1 MPAIRLGGHGLSVGS
16 EDPVAFARAHR
27 AFGYAAAYV
36 PVSLVGADAH
46 ILSAWEKAFS
56 AEDVTLAE
64 VGIWRNLIDPDPDKR
79 RAELDYA
86 ARCLA
91 LADAVGARCAV
102 SFIGSFA
109 PGTRHGLDARN
120 LGPEAF
126 DAAVQTARHLIDT
139 VKPKR
144 ARFALEMMQAT
155 VPDSADSYLDLIR
168 AVDRP
173 QFAAHLDP
181 VNLVM
186 TPRTYFDT
194 EALIRECFQ
203 KLGPWIVSCHAKDI
217 VLREDAALHLD
228 EVQIGEGKLDYPT
241 YLTELSRLD
250 GVPLMLEHLK
260 PEEYAIGRDRIFA
273 FGDAAGVTFTHSTRH
288 STVGESS

>member
-1 MPAIRLGGHGLSVGS
+1 MAGIRLGGHGLPVGS
-16 EDPVAFARAHR
+16 DDPFAFARAHR
-27 AFGYAAAYV
+27 AFGYSAAYV
-36 PVSLVGADAH
+36 PVSLVDADAAT
-46 ILSAWEKAFS
+46 LASWEKAFS
-56 AEDVTLAE
+56 EQDITLAE
-64 VGIWRNLIDPDPDKR
+64 VGIWRNLIDPDPIKR
-79 RAELDYA
+79 KAELDYA

-120 LGPEAF
+120 VGPQAL
-126 DAAVQTARHLIDT
+126 DAAVETVRHLIDT

-144 ARFALEMMQAT
+144 AKFALEMMQAT
-155 VPDSADSYLDLIR
+155 IPDSVDGYLELIR

-173 QFAAHLDP
+173 EFAAHLDP

-194 EALIRECFQ
+194 GALIRECFQ

-217 VLREDAALHLD
+217 VLRETAALHLD
-228 EVQIGEGKLDYPT
+228 EVQIGEGNLDYRT
-241 YLTELSRLD
+241 YLGELSKLA
-250 GVPLMLEHLK
+250 GVPLMLEHLEL
-260 PEEYAIGRDRIFA
+260 EEYALGRDRLFA
-273 FGDAAGVTFTHSTRH
+273 FGDAAGVAFAHRS
-288 STVGESS
+288 

>member
-1 MPAIRLGGHGLSVGS
+1 MSAIRLGGHGLPGGS
-16 EDPVAFARAHR
+16 DDPFAFARAHR
-27 AFGYAAAYV
+27 AFGYSAAYV
-36 PVSLVGADAH
+36 PVSLIGADAST
-46 ILSAWEKAFS
+46 LASWEKAFT
-56 AEDVTLAE
+56 EQGVTLAE
-64 VGIWRNLIDPDPDKR
+64 AGIWRNLIDPDPVKR
-79 RAELDYA
+79 KAELDYA
-86 ARCLA
+86 AQCLA

-109 PGTRHGLDARN
+109 PGTRHGLDPRN
-120 LGPEAF
+120 LGPEAL
-126 DAAVQTARHLIDT
+126 DAAVETVRYLIDQ

-144 ARFALEMMQAT
+144 AKFALEMMQAT
-155 VPDSADSYLDLIR
+155 IPDSAESYLELIR

-186 TPRTYFDT
+186 TPRTYFNT
-194 EALIRECFQ
+194 GALIRECFQ

-217 VLREDAALHLD
+217 TLHETAALHLD
-228 EVQIGEGKLDYPT
+228 EVQIGEGRLDYAA

-260 PEEYAIGRDRIFA
+260 PEEYALGRDRIFA
-273 FGDAAGVTFTHSTRH
+273 AGDAAGVTFANR
-288 STVGESS
+288 

>member
-1 MPAIRLGGHGLSVGS
+1 MAAIRLGGHGLPVGS
-16 EDPVAFARAHR
+16 DDPYAFARAHR
-27 AFGYAAAYV
+27 AFGYSAAYV
-36 PVSLVGADAH
+36 PVALIGADDQTLA
-46 ILSAWEKAFS
+46 AWEKAFS
-56 AEDVTLAE
+56 EHDVTLAE

-86 ARCLA
+86 AQCLA

-120 LGPEAF
+120 LGPQAIE
-126 DAAVQTARHLIDT
+126 AAVETVRYLIDT

-155 VPDSADSYLDLIR
+155 IPDSADSYLELIR
-168 AVDRP
+168 AIDRP
-173 QFAAHLDP
+173 EFAAHLDP

-194 EALIRECFQ
+194 GALIRECFQ

-217 VLREDAALHLD
+217 TLHETAALHLD
-228 EVQIGEGKLDYPT
+228 EVQIGEGNLDYRT
-241 YLTELSRLD
+241 YLTELARLPD
-250 GVPLMLEHLK
+250 VPLLLEHLK
-260 PEEYAIGRDRIFA
+260 PEEYALARDRIFG
-273 FGDAAGVTFTHSTRH
+273 FGDAAGASFLHRP
-288 STVGESS
+288 

>member
-1 MPAIRLGGHGLSVGS
+1 MAPIRLGGHGLPVGS
-16 EDPVAFARAHR
+16 DDPFAFARAHR

-36 PVSLVGADAH
+36 PVSLIGADAQT
-46 ILSAWEKAFS
+46 LASWEKAF
-56 AEDVTLAE
+56 ADQDVTLAE
-64 VGIWRNLIDPDPDKR
+64 VGIWRNLIDPDPAR
-79 RAELDYA
+79 RKAELDYA
-86 ARCLA
+86 AQCLA

-120 LGPEAF
+120 LGPQAF
-126 DAAVQTARHLIDT
+126 EAAVETARYLIDA

-155 VPDSADSYLDLIR
+155 IPDSADSYLELIR

-186 TPRTYFDT
+186 TPRSYFDNG
-194 EALIRECFQ
+194 ALIRECFQ

-228 EVQIGEGKLDYPT
+228 EVQIGEGNLDYAT
-241 YLTELSRLD
+241 YLSELDRLD
-250 GVPLMLEHLK
+250 DVPLMLEHLK
-260 PEEYAIGRDRIFA
+260 PEEYALGRDRIFA
-273 FGDAAGVTFTHSTRH
+273 FGDAAGVTFRH
-288 STVGESS
+288 RQ

>member
-1 MPAIRLGGHGLSVGS
+1 MPAIRLGGHGLPVGS
-16 EDPVAFARAHR
+16 DDPFAFARAHR

-36 PVSLVGADAH
+36 PVSLLGADSHTLAT
-46 ILSAWEKAFS
+46 WGKAFL
-56 AEDVTLAE
+56 DQYVTLAE
-64 VGIWRNLIDPDPDKR
+64 VGIWRNLIDPDPTKR

-86 ARCLA
+86 AQCLA

-120 LGPEAF
+120 LGPQAL
-126 DAAVQTARHLIDT
+126 DAAVETVRYLIDT

-144 ARFALEMMQAT
+144 AKFALEMMQAT
-155 VPDSADSYLDLIR
+155 VPDSADSYLELIR

-173 QFAAHLDP
+173 EFAAHLDP

-186 TPRTYFDT
+186 TPRSYFDT
-194 EALIRECFQ
+194 GALIRECFQ

-217 VLREDAALHLD
+217 KLHETAALHLD
-228 EVQIGEGKLDYPT
+228 EVQIGDGNLDYRT
-241 YLTELSRLD
+241 YLTELSRLPD
-250 GVPLMLEHLK
+250 VPLMLEHL
-260 PEEYAIGRDRIFA
+260 EAGQYALARDRIFG
-273 FGDAAGVTFTHSTRH
+273 FGDASGVAFANRA
-288 STVGESS
+288 